1 MREGEE
7 GEGFEIVK
15 NKRKELGEGLG
26 RVEGTGSAEINL
38 KQREEMMRGQEIIKE
53 KMNRE

>member
-38 KQREEMMRGQEIIKE
+38 KH
-53 KMNRE
+53 